1 MSSSTAPVEDPG
13 PPQAHEAHDHAL
25 RKGTIG
31 LLGIVFFV
39 VAAAAPMAGL
49 TGVLP
54 LMIVLGNGAG
64 SAGAYVIVGLVLLLF
79 GVGYAAM
86 SAHMTHTGAFM
97 AYVGRGLG
105 VPWGVASAYVSV
117 IAYNAVQL
125 CVYGYFGAVVSAQ
138 MEADLGIKLPW
149 WAWAIIALVI
159 IQILAILRVDVG
171 AGVLGVLLTVELSTL
186 VITGLA
192 VLFQGGGPE
201 GLNFGASFSWGSIFS
216 GAPGI
221 AFAFAFAS
229 FIGFEATAI
238 YGEESKD
245 PKRTVPRATYLS
257 ILAITAIFGIVSF
270 GVISAYGSSKV
281 VDETLTLTTVGDV
294 ALANPAA
301 LLFGAATDYVGPWL
315 ATLMGWLLFSSLFA
329 ALLAFHNAAA
339 RYFYSMGR
347 AGLLPAALGT
357 TSSKYR
363 TPVVASV
370 TQSVL
375 AVIVIVLFLIFKLDP
390 VLNLFYWG
398 SSMAVIAINIVQAL
412 VCLSV
417 IAFFR
422 RTKLDTNIFRT
433 VLAPIGGFIGMV
445 VGLYLLMSKFALL
458 AGTTKEGADPATQNW
473 AMNGTGW
480 FIVLLPFVALLI
492 GLAVGMARR
501 NSDNT
506 NMVEELMS

>member
-1 MSSSTAPVEDPG
+1 MSSSTMPVEDPG
-13 PPQAHEAHDHAL
+13 PPQAHEAHDHSL

-54 LMIVLGNGAG
+54 PMILIGNGAG
-64 SAGAYVIVGLVLLLF
+64 AAGAYVIVGVVLLLF

-97 AYVGRGLG
+97 AYVGKGLG
-105 VPWGVASAYVSV
+105 VPWGVGSAYVSV
-117 IAYNAVQL
+117 VAYNAVQL

-138 MEADLGIKLPW
+138 MEADLGIKMPW
-149 WAWAIIALVI
+149 WAWAILALVI
-159 IQILAILRVDVG
+159 IQVLAILRVDVG
-171 AGVLGVLLTVELSTL
+171 AGVLGVLLTIELTTL

-201 GLNFGASFSWGSIFS
+201 GMNFGASFSPKAIFS

-257 ILAITAIFGIVSF
+257 IVAITLIFGIVSF
-270 GVISAYGSSKV
+270 GVISAFGANSI
-281 VDETLTLTTVGDV
+281 VDKTAELTSVDGTP
-294 ALANPAA
+294 LANPAA
-301 LLFGAATDYVGPWL
+301 LLFAAASEYVGPWL
-315 ATLMGWLLFSSLFA
+315 ATVMGWLLLSSLFA

-347 AGLLPAALGT
+347 AGLLPASLGT
-357 TSSKYR
+357 TSAKYR

-375 AVIVIVLFLIFKLDP
+375 AVVVIGLFLVFKLDP

-417 IAFFR
+417 VSFFR
-422 RTKLDTNIFRT
+422 RTGLDRNVFRT
-433 VLAPIGGFIGMV
+433 TIAPILGFVGMV

-458 AGTTKEGADPATQNW
+458 AGTTRDGVDPTTTDW

-480 FIVLLPFVALLI
+480 FIVLLPFVVFLI
-492 GLAVGMARR
+492 GLVVGLTRR
-501 NSDNT
+501 GADNS
-506 NMVEELMS
+506 NMVEEMMS